1 MKITRWLRMPK
12 WFRERRWLREPVEE
26 DIRSSARRLGVA
38 AAAAGMFGVFVYA
51 AASPL
56 AILPLLFGVQL
67 LYYGSTKAREVE

>member
-1 MKITRWLRMPK
+1 MKRLRWLRLPK
-12 WFRERRWLREPVEE
+12 WVRERRWLREPVEE

-56 AILPLLFGVQL
+56 AILPLINGTLL
-67 LYYGSTKAREVE
+67 LYYGSTKPREVE